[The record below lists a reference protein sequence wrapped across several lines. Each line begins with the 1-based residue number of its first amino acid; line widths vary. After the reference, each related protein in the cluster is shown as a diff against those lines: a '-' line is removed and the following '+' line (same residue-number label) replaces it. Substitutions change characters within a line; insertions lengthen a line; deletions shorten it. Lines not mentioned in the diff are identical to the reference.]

1 VHFTFIDGEGKIAQ
15 NGGGVVLAF
24 IAVEANKGSHAQ
36 GIDSKKLAHV
46 VSLEGRVRFI
56 TT

>member
-1 VHFTFIDGEGKIAQ
+1 MHFTFIDGEGKIAQ
-15 NGGGVVLAF
+15 NRGGVVLAF
-24 IAVEANKGSHAQ
+24 IAVKANKGSHAQ

-46 VSLEGRVRFI
+46 VSLEGRVQFI

>member
-1 VHFTFIDGEGKIAQ
+1 VHFTLVDGEGEIAQ

-24 IAVEANKGSHAQ
+24 IAVEPNKGLYAQ
-36 GIDSKKLAHV
+36 GIDSKKLAHGI
-46 VSLEGRVRFI
+46 SLEGPVRFI